1 MTYVDGDI
9 EDGDTAPGDK
19 HEVEGELGE
28 GSIQSYVIG
37 LALSTLLTVA
47 SFGLPATGLV
57 WGPGVPV
64 ALAVLAVAQMG
75 VHLVFFLH
83 ITTAPDNTNNVLALA
98 FGVLV
103 VGLLLAGSLFIM
115 TNLNNNMLPMDEMMR
130 MQRSATGAGR
140 CAHAGKRTWAV
151 VPFEIEIM
159 AGGCPAVAGKK

>member
-1 MTYVDGDI
+1 MSHTGGGI

-19 HEVEGELGE
+19 HEAEGELG
-28 GSIQSYVIG
+28 GRSIQSYVIG
-37 LALSTLLTVA
+37 LALSTLLTIA

-64 ALAVLAVAQMG
+64 ALAVLAIAQMG

-103 VGLLLAGSLFIM
+103 VSLLIAGSLFIM
-115 TNLNNNMLPMDEMMR
+115 ANLNSMWPMAEMMR
-130 MQRSATGAGR
+130 MQR
-140 CAHAGKRTWAV
+140 
-151 VPFEIEIM
+151 
-159 AGGCPAVAGKK
+159 

>member
-103 VGLLLAGSLFIM
+103 VGLLIAGSLFIM
-115 TNLNNNMLPMDEMMR
+115 THLNDNMMPMDEMMR
-130 MQRSATGAGR
+130 MQR
-140 CAHAGKRTWAV
+140 
-151 VPFEIEIM
+151 
-159 AGGCPAVAGKK
+159 

>member
-1 MTYVDGDI
+1 MTRANGGV

-19 HEVEGELGE
+19 YEVEGELSGE
-28 GSIQSYVIG
+28 GIQSYVIG
-37 LALSTLLTVA
+37 LALSTLLTIA

-103 VGLLLAGSLFIM
+103 VGLLIAGSLFIM
-115 TNLNNNMLPMDEMMR
+115 TNLNTNMLPMDEMMR
-130 MQRSATGAGR
+130 MQR
-140 CAHAGKRTWAV
+140 
-151 VPFEIEIM
+151 
-159 AGGCPAVAGKK
+159 

>member
-1 MTYVDGDI
+1 MSHADGGI

-19 HEVEGELGE
+19 HGAEGELGG

-64 ALAVLAVAQMG
+64 ALAVLAIAQMG

-83 ITTAPDNTNNVLALA
+83 ITTAPDDTNNVLALA
-98 FGVLV
+98 FGVLI
-103 VGLLLAGSLFIM
+103 VGLLIAGSLFIM
-115 TNLNNNMLPMDEMMR
+115 ANLNSMLPMAEMMR
-130 MQRSATGAGR
+130 MQR
-140 CAHAGKRTWAV
+140 
-151 VPFEIEIM
+151 
-159 AGGCPAVAGKK
+159 